1 MSQIDA
7 VREARVFCRYL
18 LRVDLDEASC
28 ALYLRALER
37 VPVEC
42 DRRDASICRAAV
54 RYPFLLGPLD
64 AALALRRPTAPLRRK
79 LTLMAAILETQ
90 PAYARCFL
98 LQERVPYPTARLAG
112 VTVRALA
119 RACLGIV
126 LLPFFAQ

>member
-1 MSQIDA
+1 MEQNVA
-7 VREARVFCRYL
+7 VQEARIYCRYL
-18 LRVDLDEASC
+18 LRVEMDDASC

-90 PAYARCFL
+90 PAYARRFL
-98 LQERVPYPTARLAG
+98 LQERAPCPVAYLAATA
-112 VTVRALA
+112 VRAVA
-119 RACLGIV
+119 RACLGLV
-126 LLPFFAQ
+126 LLPFFSK